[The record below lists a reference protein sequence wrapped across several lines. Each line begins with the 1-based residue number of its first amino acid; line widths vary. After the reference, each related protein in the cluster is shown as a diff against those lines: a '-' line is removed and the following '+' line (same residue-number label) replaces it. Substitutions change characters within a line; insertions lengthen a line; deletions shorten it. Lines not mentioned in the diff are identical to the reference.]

1 MSFDYTNRAWIR
13 ESRTSIKNTS
23 YDKDNN
29 EFMTESS
36 LNVISFDSVKEKYL
50 SIHDLDKSWSNSADA
65 LASDGIQT
73 YLIEFKNGAQID
85 NHQIENK
92 LKDSVIILC
101 DEWHRTIS
109 DTRKEIVFVLVYNE
123 DQKKLP
129 ANDLRAI
136 SIANKSGGT
145 QFRFGLN
152 KAKMYV
158 KKALIYNKSD
168 FEKKLLHKLKSI

>member
-92 LKDSVIILC
+92 HYFL
-101 DEWHRTIS
+101 
-109 DTRKEIVFVLVYNE
+109 VF
-123 DQKKLP
+123 P
-129 ANDLRAI
+129 
-136 SIANKSGGT
+136 
-145 QFRFGLN
+145 
-152 KAKMYV
+152 
-158 KKALIYNKSD
+158 
-168 FEKKLLHKLKSI
+168 